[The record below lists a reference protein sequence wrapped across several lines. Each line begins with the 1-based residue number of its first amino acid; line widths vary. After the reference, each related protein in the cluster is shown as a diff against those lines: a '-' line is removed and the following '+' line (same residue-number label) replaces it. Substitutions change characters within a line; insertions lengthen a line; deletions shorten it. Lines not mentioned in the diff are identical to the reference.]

1 MGFWSGITD
10 YVNEVIDY
18 VKDTFTNV
26 TDSISNVAD
35 YTKDAFEGV
44 FTDRSHRDKDII
56 DEYKITP
63 IEDKQYEYDLWI
75 RTVGLDILP
84 DYEDYFKLY

>member
-1 MGFWSGITD
+1 MGFWSNITEF
-10 YVNEVIDY
+10 VNDAFDSVKEVFSS
-18 VKDTFTNV
+18 VS
-26 TDSISNVAD
+26 DSISNISD

-44 FTDRSHRDKDII
+44 FTDRSDRDKDIK

-63 IEDKQYEYDLWI
+63 IEDKSYQYDLWI

-84 DYEDYFKLY
+84 DYEDYFKHY